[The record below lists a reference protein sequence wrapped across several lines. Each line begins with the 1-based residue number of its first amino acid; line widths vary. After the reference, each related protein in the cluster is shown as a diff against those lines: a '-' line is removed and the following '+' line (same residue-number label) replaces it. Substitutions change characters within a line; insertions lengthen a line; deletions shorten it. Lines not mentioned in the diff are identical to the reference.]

1 VEWGTVGV
9 VLMGFLWVVGKLFGV
24 SSWGALLGGERR
36 LGKSGDKK
44 VDKKEEMK
52 KKQ

>member
-1 VEWGTVGV
+1 
-9 VLMGFLWVVGKLFGV
+9 MGFLWVVGMLPGV

-36 LGKSGDKK
+36 LGKSGDQK
-44 VDKKEEMK
+44 VDEKKEETK